1 MIGPKRYMQVHAKIG
16 ADTKDATA
24 VVKRFSAV
32 DQQPELSRRH
42 LGFALFFV
50 CSIAVFWM
58 PLKRLIG
65 FSLTHDYAS
74 HIILVLPTSAYLIY
88 LKRDRLVSAARAGLL
103 AGGLLFLIGT
113 ILLWLAKT
121 ASYAAVRENELSV
134 VILAIV
140 VIWIAG
146 FVFCYGTHAF
156 ALGRFPLLFLL
167 LLVPIPER
175 VVEEIIFLLQVG
187 SATVAYWLLR
197 LSGVAV
203 FKQGFILQLPSLDI
217 EVAKQ
222 CSGIR
227 SSLALL
233 LTALLVGE
241 FTLRSGWRK
250 ALLLLSIVPI
260 LILKNGVRITAV
272 SLLSIF
278 VNRGFL
284 HGWLHTSGGILFY
297 LLSLVMLI
305 PIFSALRKSEDKND
319 AAHKPLH
326 SGT

>member
-1 MIGPKRYMQVHAKIG
+1 
-16 ADTKDATA
+16 
-24 VVKRFSAV
+24 
-32 DQQPELSRRH
+32 
-42 LGFALFFV
+42 
-50 CSIAVFWM
+50 M
-58 PLKRLIG
+58 PLKRLID

-88 LKRDRLVSAARAGLL
+88 LKRDKLFSTVKAGLL
-103 AGGLLFLIGT
+103 AGSLLFLIG
-113 ILLWLAKT
+113 IIPLWLAKT
-121 ASYAAVRENELSV
+121 TVAAAVRDNELSLAT
-134 VILAIV
+134 LAIV
-140 VIWIAG
+140 IIWLAG
-146 FVFCYGTHAF
+146 FVFCYGTRAF
-156 ALGRFPLLFLL
+156 EIVRFPLSFLL

-175 VVEEIIFLLQVG
+175 VIEEAIFLLQAG

-227 SSLALL
+227 SSLALFI
-233 LTALLVGE
+233 TALLVGE

-260 LILKNGVRITAV
+260 LILKNGVRIATVA
-272 SLLSIF
+272 LLSIF

-297 LLSLVMLI
+297 LLGLVILA
-305 PIFSALRKSEDKND
+305 PILVALRKSEDKND
-319 AAHKPLH
+319 AAHKPQH
-326 SGT
+326 SRT